1 MWLKLLGSLLVVAA
15 GTWAGFALAARYCER
30 PRQIGQLIGCLTAL
44 QSYVNYASMPLP
56 EALVH
61 CGGQVDGPVRELFH
75 NTAHTLAASGWLSP
89 RQALAG
95 ALEETAPRLAFNNPE
110 REVLLQLGANL
121 GFTNRG
127 EQQKYLTMVLE
138 ELGRIEQESRRA
150 RDQNVKMYRYLGICG
165 GLAVVILLV

>member
-1 MWLKLLGSLLVVAA
+1 LKLLGSLLVVIA
-15 GTWAGFALAARYCER
+15 GTWAGFALAGRYCER

-61 CGGQVDGPVRELFH
+61 CGNQVEGPVRELFH
-75 NTAHTLAASGWLSP
+75 HTAKTLSACGWLSP

-95 ALEETAPRLAFNNPE
+95 ALEEAPRLAFNSPE
-110 REVLLQLGANL
+110 KEVLLQLGANL
-121 GFTNRG
+121 GFTDRG
-127 EQQKYLTMVLE
+127 EQQKYLTMVLQ

-150 RDQNVKMYRYLGICG
+150 RDQNAKMYRYLGICG